1 LDPLYENWLKE
12 FPPPDPMKEEIQA
25 SSGDKAAVKA
35 TIVKKVKEV
44 SEDTSNICS
53 MTDTVIV
60 TQCVYWWYFNHTRST
75 SSGMDNHDSQKL
87 TSKKRVIQGFQAY
100 LQLYY
105 EEKVKNIVKQKY
117 QEHIDTVSK
126 ENQKSRF
133 VFMAA
138 LTKEL
143 FDKETAE
150 VKAEAENYRQKEKM
164 AKVIKLDGIGED
176 GEPIDKES
184 QQ

>member
-1 LDPLYENWLKE
+1 
-12 FPPPDPMKEEIQA
+12 
-25 SSGDKAAVKA
+25 
-35 TIVKKVKEV
+35 
-44 SEDTSNICS
+44 
-53 MTDTVIV
+53 
-60 TQCVYWWYFNHTRST
+60 WYFNHTRST

-150 VKAEAENYRQKEKM
+150 VK
-164 AKVIKLDGIGED
+164 
-176 GEPIDKES
+176 
-184 QQ
+184 